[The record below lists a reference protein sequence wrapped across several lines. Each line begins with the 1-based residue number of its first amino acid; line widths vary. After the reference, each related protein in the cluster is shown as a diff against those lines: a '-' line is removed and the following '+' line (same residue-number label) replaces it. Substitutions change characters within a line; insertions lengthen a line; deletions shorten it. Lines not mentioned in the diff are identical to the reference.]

1 MRLELIA
8 ADAESARA
16 AVADRARFGTL
27 LDAKVPKEW
36 PPELFAEDEAKFADR
51 LEAAR
56 ELDEVGWH
64 HWYILKVGP
73 KARTLV
79 GTIGFGGP
87 PSTAG
92 EVMMGY
98 SVLGAFQRKGYATEA
113 VGALI
118 DWAFEDPRTRAIL
131 AQTYERLPAS
141 VKVLERNG
149 LTIEKRGPE
158 EGLLT
163 FALRRPV

>member
-16 AVADRARFGTL
+16 AIADRARFAAL
-27 LDAKVPKEW
+27 LDAKVPREW
-36 PPELFAEDEAKFADR
+36 PPSLFDEDEAKFAER

-56 ELDEVGWH
+56 GEEGWH

-73 KARTLV
+73 RARTLI

-87 PSTAG
+87 PSEGG

-98 SVLGAFQRKGYATEA
+98 SVLDAFQRRGYATEA

-118 DWAFEDPRTRAIL
+118 DWAFEDERTRAIV

-141 VKVLERNG
+141 IKVLERNG
-149 LTIEKRGPE
+149 L
-158 EGLLT
+158 
-163 FALRRPV
+163 

>member
-16 AVADRARFGTL
+16 AVADRTRFTTL
-27 LDAKVPKEW
+27 LDAKVPREW
-36 PPELFAEDEAKFADR
+36 PPELFAEDEAKFAER

-56 ELDEVGWH
+56 DEEGWH
-64 HWYILKVGP
+64 HWYLLRVGP
-73 KARTLV
+73 RARTLI

-87 PSTAG
+87 PSAAG

-98 SVLGAFQRKGYATEA
+98 SVLGAFRRQGYATEA

-141 VKVLERNG
+141 IKVLERNG
-149 LTIEKRGPE
+149 LTVETRGPE